1 MSKFNNVIKDYIK
14 EQVMG
19 INVDSLPKKFAGL
32 NNSTNKKREILNN
45 IKLKHY
51 KLIKINSY

>member
-32 NNSTNKKREILNN
+32 NNSTNKR
-45 IKLKHY
+45 
-51 KLIKINSY
+51 